1 MLQVGHLRCLA
12 FYIFWYVVYRQKEA
26 QVKINFG
33 STSFAQK
40 YSNSIAD
47 HERPSL
53 GANQK
58 SI

>member
-1 MLQVGHLRCLA
+1 M
-12 FYIFWYVVYRQKEA
+12 YRQKEA

-47 HERPSL
+47 HVRPSL
-53 GANQK
+53 GADQK

>member
-1 MLQVGHLRCLA
+1 M
-12 FYIFWYVVYRQKEA
+12 YRQKEA

-33 STSFAQK
+33 STGFAQK

-47 HERPSL
+47 HVRPSL
-53 GANQK
+53 EANQK

>member
-1 MLQVGHLRCLA
+1 MLQVGHLRCLT
-12 FYIFWYVVYRQKEA
+12 FYIFWYVTYRQKEA

-33 STSFAQK
+33 STGFAQK

-47 HERPSL
+47 RVRPSL
-53 GANQK
+53 EANQK